1 MNDRDENKKNNT
13 ALILIISILLSLVC
27 GVIGGYVVTSAMPI
41 SAPVKERIVE
51 NITTSELVETSIAT
65 SVDKVYDRTVVI
77 IAYSK
82 GKQISTGTG
91 FIYKIQDNKSY
102 ILTNNHVID
111 GATSAKIEFNDDGT
125 QYDVNI
131 IGGDSYSD
139 IAVLTL
145 DNKGLNRELKP
156 VEVGDSSK
164 MRLGDTIFTVG
175 APMGVNYKGTVTKGI
190 ISGLN
195 RMVEVSASKTV
206 SADFIMKVIQ
216 IDAAVNPGNSG
227 GPLSDV
233 SGKVIGI
240 ISLKIVQDEVEGM
253 GFAIPIEDAIEYANV
268 LETGK
273 AITRPYLGI
282 SMVELEQAYVYS
294 FAIPSKIDDGVVIV
308 DVVQGS
314 PAYQASLAKGDIIV
328 KIGNKS
334 ISSVSELRYELYKY
348 KVGDKVEFEYYRD
361 GSLNKTY
368 VVLGKSE

>member
-1 MNDRDENKKNNT
+1 MDNNEEFNNKKSNT
-13 ALILIISILLSLVC
+13 TVILVVSILLSFVC
-27 GVIGGYVVTSAMPI
+27 GVIGAYVVTRTIPTKESI
-41 SAPVKERIVE
+41 VK

-77 IAYSK
+77 ESYVK
-82 GKQISTGTG
+82 NKLISTGTG
-91 FIYKIQDNKSY
+91 FIYKIQDNKAY

-111 GATSAKIEFNDDGT
+111 GANNAKVEFNDDDT
-125 QYDVNI
+125 KYDVTI
-131 IGGDSYSD
+131 VGGDSYSD

-145 DNKGLNRELKP
+145 DIKSVNKELEP
-156 VEVGDSSK
+156 VEMGNSSSMK
-164 MRLGDTIFTVG
+164 RGDTIFTVG

-190 ISGLN
+190 ISGLD
-195 RMVEVSASKTV
+195 RMVEVSASKNN
-206 SADFIMKVIQ
+206 SADYIMKVLQ

-273 AITRPYLGI
+273 SIDRPYLGI
-282 SMVELEQAYVYS
+282 SMVEVEQAYAYS
-294 FAIPSKIDDGVVIV
+294 FSIPGNIEDGVV
-308 DVVQGS
+308 VVEVVSGS
-314 PAYQASLAKGDIIV
+314 PAGKAGLQKGDIIT

-334 ISSVSELRYELYKY
+334 VSSVSELRYELYKY
-348 KVGDKVEFEYYRD
+348 KVGDKAEFEYFRD
-361 GSLNKTY
+361 NKLNKVY
-368 VVLGKSE
+368 VTLGKNE